1 MTGSSD
7 KKQEYGSALNKAL
20 AVLEM
25 ITSQPQAIGL
35 PDLATRLQMPRQTA
49 HRILRQLE
57 EQNLIIR
64 DPTRDRFIV
73 GPRLSRLATAALFSE
88 NHNLPTRAILRQ
100 LVADIGESCNI
111 GVLDGLHFMY
121 LDRIQAENSLRV
133 HLDVGSRVPAHCTS
147 GGKMLLACLSPGT
160 SHDLLRANPLSRYTG
175 QTLTE
180 PGELAANLAM
190 AREAGYARNDE
201 EFTAGIVG
209 VAVPIYNQA
218 GEAIAAVACH
228 APSARRSLAELE
240 RCVPQLRA
248 AADSLSQYWG

>member
-1 MTGSSD
+1 MSSGAR
-7 KKQEYGSALNKAL
+7 KQEYGSALNKAL

-25 ITSQPQAIGL
+25 ITSQSQAIGL
-35 PDLATRLQMPRQTA
+35 PDLAARLQMPRQTA

-57 EQNLIIR
+57 EEHLIIR

-133 HLDVGSRVPAHCTS
+133 HLEVGSRVPAHCTS
-147 GGKMLLACLSPGT
+147 GGKMLLACLPTGT
-160 SHDLLRANPLSRYTG
+160 SHDLLRANPLSRYTR

-180 PGELAANLAM
+180 PGELETNLAM
-190 AREAGYARNDE
+190 AREAGYARNNE

-209 VAVPIYNQA
+209 VAVPIYNQFD
-218 GEAIAAVACH
+218 EAIAAVACH
-228 APSARRSLAELE
+228 APSARRSLTELE
-240 RCVPQLRA
+240 NCVSQLRA